1 MCGTGSGEEHGLC
14 SSPFLLPKREWGIL
28 PVLCE
33 RAEAWVRI
41 SPVHLW
47 RSRTY
52 KVHKVFTKVACVI
65 VSMVFV
71 KKRLCIFK
79 TLKFKWA
86 TTSQMPVEYQR
97 LTGSLSWW
105 EAQELPPLLFLRRL
119 EKGND
124 KLCLIIV
131 HIEILMA
138 VGNYKM
144 CSFSGTKNC
153 CQGK

>member
-1 MCGTGSGEEHGLC
+1 
-14 SSPFLLPKREWGIL
+14 
-28 PVLCE
+28 
-33 RAEAWVRI
+33 VRI

-86 TTSQMPVEYQR
+86 TSSQMPVEYQR
-97 LTGSLSWW
+97 LTGSLSW
-105 EAQELPPLLFLRRL
+105 
-119 EKGND
+119 
-124 KLCLIIV
+124 
-131 HIEILMA
+131 
-138 VGNYKM
+138 
-144 CSFSGTKNC
+144 
-153 CQGK
+153 